1 MPAQPLEE
9 VKVLDC
15 TQFMAGPYCS
25 LLLADMGADVVK
37 VERPNG
43 GDSIRDWHGHPR
55 NPQFCYMNR
64 NKRSLTL
71 NFKTPEGRE
80 ILLGLIKQS
89 DVLVENFRATTMERA
104 GFGYET
110 LIAHNPALIYCSIS
124 GFGYDG
130 PYRAK
135 GGLDLIAQAM
145 GGIMHV
151 TGEPDGPPTSVGV
164 PLCDLGSGMWAV
176 SGILAALHQRGRTG
190 RGQRVECSLLE
201 TAVAYSSWTGAGYLA
216 DQKEP
221 RRQGSRHRQSAPY
234 QRFATR
240 DGFIMIGAGSQRL
253 WKRLCAAL
261 GKEEWLEDPRFR
273 ENGQRVKNRPELE
286 REIDWKAYTAQG
298 SGLTKQDRL
307 QAFMA
312 PFIAVMIL
320 FMAIFFSAQ
329 MLMRSIIEERGNK
342 LVEMLLSSL
351 SSKDLMTGKILGLGA
366 LGLTQLGFYM
376 AIAAV
381 VSSRS
386 GFDMLPLGLIP
397 VFLLFA
403 ILGYFFYAALFAAVG
418 SMFESEQDAQ
428 QVVGPLTMLPILP
441 LITASSIIAQ
451 PDSMFARI
459 ASYFPPVT
467 PFIMIIRVSVTE
479 LPWWEIA
486 STAAVLGLSA
496 WVMMRWAGIVFRTA
510 ILMTGKRIT
519 LPEIIRWIRST

>member
-1 MPAQPLEE
+1 MSETKGEGPLEGL
-9 VKVLDC
+9 KVVDL
-15 TQFMAGPYCS
+15 TEFMAGPYCTAI
-25 LLLADMGADVVK
+25 LADMGADVIK

-80 ILLGLIKQS
+80 ILLGLVKQS

-240 DGFIMIGAGSQRL
+240 DGFVMIGAGSQRL

-273 ENGQRVKNRPELE
+273 ENGHRVKNRPELE
-286 REIDWKAYTAQG
+286 REIEAVLAERPTAHWVGVLDEAGIPGGPVNNYQQVFG
-298 SGLTKQDRL
+298 DPQVKHREMVTHLDDEELGRVAHLRMPVRL
-307 QAFMA
+307 SEGHVGVRRTA
-312 PFIAVMIL
+312 PALGQHTGEIL
-320 FMAIFFSAQ
+320 A
-329 MLMRSIIEERGNK
+329 
-342 LVEMLLSSL
+342 
-351 SSKDLMTGKILGLGA
+351 GLG
-366 LGLTQLGFYM
+366 
-376 AIAAV
+376 
-381 VSSRS
+381 
-386 GFDMLPLGLIP
+386 FDE
-397 VFLLFA
+397 
-403 ILGYFFYAALFAAVG
+403 AALAG
-418 SMFESEQDAQ
+418 LKEK
-428 QVVGPLTMLPILP
+428 QVI
-441 LITASSIIAQ
+441 
-451 PDSMFARI
+451 
-459 ASYFPPVT
+459 
-467 PFIMIIRVSVTE
+467 
-479 LPWWEIA
+479 
-486 STAAVLGLSA
+486 
-496 WVMMRWAGIVFRTA
+496 
-510 ILMTGKRIT
+510 
-519 LPEIIRWIRST
+519 